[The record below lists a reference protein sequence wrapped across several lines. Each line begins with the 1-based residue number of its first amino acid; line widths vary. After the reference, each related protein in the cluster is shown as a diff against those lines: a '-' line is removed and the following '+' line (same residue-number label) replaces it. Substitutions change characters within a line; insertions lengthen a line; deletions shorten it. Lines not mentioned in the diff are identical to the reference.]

1 MADEFSEGSLRA
13 ARLRAIQYTLAA
25 LVLASLAVGFGILP
39 NGVYLAFAS
48 GFGSLLVLAGSFLT
62 VRRAK
67 LESGDE

>member
-1 MADEFSEGSLRA
+1 MANESSGRSLRA
-13 ARLRAIQYTLAA
+13 ARVRAIQYTLAA
-25 LVLASLAVGFGILP
+25 LVLASLAVGFGVLP